1 MAIKT
6 SRVKK
11 INKNDQAIFFTT
23 SFSQIRALKLS
34 KEKESYLKKKLTP
47 KNNIIDFNDAGVH
60 QIFVSFSPSENEYKD
75 LESIRKL
82 GHQVFKK
89 LEAAKVESC
98 CLQDISANE
107 SYTYSFVE
115 GFVLSS
121 YQFQKYKNKEH
132 LKHNAIKQLK
142 IIETCLPA
150 KQLNEI
156 KHVSDAVCFAR
167 DLVNEPLNYLTA
179 PQLSNELKT
188 MAKKS
193 GLKVEVFNK
202 KKIES
207 LKMGGLLA
215 VNLGS
220 VDPPTFTILEWKPTK
235 KVNKQPLV
243 LVGKGVVYDTG
254 GLSLKQTKGG
264 MDHMKCD
271 MGGAA
276 AIGAAMYAIAQNKLP
291 LHVIAL
297 VPATDNRPGGN
308 AYVPGDVI
316 KMHSGSTVEVL
327 NTDAEGRMIL
337 ADALSY
343 AKKYKPMLVIDA
355 ATLTGAA
362 LRAIGQQGIICMGNA
377 DEETKAMMKNCGHKV
392 HERLA
397 ELPFWEEY
405 GEAIKSEIADIK
417 NTGNNFAGA
426 ITAGKFLEHFVDY
439 PWMHFDVAPSAYYYA
454 AQSYRPKNG
463 TGIGVRL
470 LYEIAKTLAQD
481 EKK

>member
-11 INKNDQAIFFTT
+11 INKNENTIFFTT
-23 SFSQIRALKLS
+23 SFSQIQTLKLS
-34 KEKESYLKKKLTP
+34 KEKESYLKKNLTP
-47 KNNIIDFNDAGVH
+47 KNKIIEFNEAGVH
-60 QIFVSFSPSENEYKD
+60 QIFVLFETTENEHKD
-75 LESIRKL
+75 FESIRKS

-89 LEAAKVESC
+89 LNAAQVETC
-98 CLQDISANE
+98 CLNDLSLNE
-107 SYTYSFVE
+107 HYTYYFTE
-115 GFVLSS
+115 GFILSS
-121 YQFQKYKNKEH
+121 YQFLKYKT
-132 LKHNAIKQLK
+132 KHNIKPNVLKQLK
-142 IIETCLPA
+142 IVDSCIGA
-150 KQLNEI
+150 KQLNEL
-156 KHVSDAVCFAR
+156 KHIADGVCFAR

-179 PQLSNELKT
+179 PQLGKEFKT
-188 MAKKS
+188 MAKKG

-215 VNLGS
+215 VNKGS
-220 VDPPTFTILEWKPTK
+220 IDPPSFTILEWKPAKHT
-235 KVNKQPLV
+235 NKQPLI

-276 AIGAAMYAIAQNKLP
+276 AVGAAMYTIAQNKLP

-297 VPATDNRPGGN
+297 IPATDNRPGGN

-343 AKKYKPMLVIDA
+343 AKKYKPMLVIDV
-355 ATLTGAA
+355 ATLTGSA
-362 LRAIGQQGIICMGNA
+362 LRAIGQYGIVCMGNA
-377 DEETKAMMKNCGHKV
+377 HKETKAMMKNCSYKV
-392 HERLA
+392 YERLA

-405 GEAIKSEIADIK
+405 GEEIKSEIADIK
-417 NTGNNFAGA
+417 NTGGNFAGA

-439 PWMHFDVAPSAYYYA
+439 PWMHFDIAPSAYNYK

-463 TGIGVRL
+463 TGMGVRL
-470 LYEIAKTLAQD
+470 LYEIAKTLSKA
-481 EKK
+481 

>member
-11 INKNDQAIFFTT
+11 INTNENTIIFAT
-23 SFSQIRALKLS
+23 SFSQIKTLKLS
-34 KEKESYLKKKLTP
+34 KEKENYLKKNLTE
-47 KNNIIDFNDAGVH
+47 KNNIVYLNEVGVH
-60 QIFVSFSPSENEYKD
+60 QVFVLFSSSENDFKD
-75 LESIRKL
+75 LESVRKL

-89 LEAAKVESC
+89 LNGAKVETCS
-98 CLQDISANE
+98 LNNLTMNE
-107 SYTYSFVE
+107 TYTFSFAE
-115 GFVLSS
+115 GFTLSA
-121 YQFQKYKNKEH
+121 YQFLKYKNKQN
-132 LKHNAIKQLK
+132 LKPDILKQLK
-142 IIETCLPA
+142 IADNCLSAA
-150 KQLNEI
+150 KLNELNI
-156 KHVSDAVCFAR
+156 LVDAVNIAR
-167 DLVNEPLNYLTA
+167 DLVNEPLSYLTA
-179 PQLSNELKT
+179 PQLSTELKT
-188 MAKKS
+188 MAKKA

-215 VNLGS
+215 VNKGS
-220 VDPPTFTILEWKPTK
+220 VDPPTFTILEWKPAK
-235 KVNKQPLV
+235 RINKQPLV

-276 AIGAAMYAIAQNKLP
+276 AVGAATYAIAKNKLP
-291 LHVIAL
+291 LHVITL
-297 VPATDNRPGGN
+297 IPATDNRPGGN
-308 AYVPGDVI
+308 AYAPGDVI

-355 ATLTGAA
+355 ATLTGSA
-362 LRAIGQQGIICMGNA
+362 LRAIGQQGIVCMGNA
-377 DEETKAMMKNCGHKV
+377 DEETKAMMKNCGDKV

-405 GEAIKSEIADIK
+405 ADAIKSDIADIK
-417 NTGNNFAGA
+417 NTGGNFAGA

-439 PWMHFDVAPSAYYYA
+439 PWMHFDVAPSAWGYA

-470 LYEIAKTLAQD
+470 LYEIAKTLS
-481 EKK
+481 KG